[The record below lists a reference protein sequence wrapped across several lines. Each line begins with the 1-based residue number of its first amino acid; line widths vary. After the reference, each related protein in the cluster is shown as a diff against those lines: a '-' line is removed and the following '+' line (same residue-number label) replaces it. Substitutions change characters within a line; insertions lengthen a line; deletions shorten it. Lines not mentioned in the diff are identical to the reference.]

1 LAKDQRVEKL
11 EGGDLTSAFLPA
23 VGFGQPLA
31 KIGTEELRESFSKG
45 S

>member
-11 EGGDLTSAFLPA
+11 EGADLASAFLPA
-23 VGFGQPLA
+23 VCFSQLLA
-31 KIGTEELRESFSKG
+31 KIGTKELRESFSKG

>member
-11 EGGDLTSAFLPA
+11 EGADLTSAFLPA
-23 VGFGQPLA
+23 VCFGQLLA
-31 KIGTEELRESFSKG
+31 KIGAEELRESFNKG